1 MLQKMIE
8 RVIRIVKLDQTV
20 YEEIEQDE
28 AANVEAAIIVGA
40 ASLLS
45 ALGSAIAVW
54 GYASFGAGLGTFVFQ
69 LVLGVA
75 LNWLLWS
82 YVTMFVGTKLFGG
95 EATFWEMA
103 RTLGYANAPRV
114 LGILGAFSCLGAII
128 GWVAL
133 VLSLIA
139 GFFAVREALDLPTDK
154 AIITIVISWVI
165 VLVVNIAL
173 SSIVGLALY

>member
-8 RVIRIVKLDQTV
+8 RIVRVVKLDATV

-28 AANVEAAIIVGA
+28 AANVEAAIIVGV
-40 ASLLS
+40 ASLLT

-54 GYASFGAGLGTFVFQ
+54 TAGARFGTGLGTFFISLISGIV
-69 LVLGVA
+69 
-75 LNWLLWS
+75 LNWLLWA
-82 YVTMFVGTKLFGG
+82 YLTMLVGTKMFGG
-95 EATFWEMA
+95 QATFQEMA

-114 LGILGAFSCLGAII
+114 LGILGAFTCLGAII
-128 GWVAL
+128 GIVAW

-154 AIITIVISWVI
+154 SIITMVISGVI
-165 VLVVNIAL
+165 IFVVTSLVGIAL
-173 SSIVGLALY
+173 Y

>member
-8 RVIRIVKLDQTV
+8 RIVRVVKLDATV
-20 YEEIEQDE
+20 YAEIEHDE
-28 AANVEAAIIVGA
+28 AATTEAAIIVGV
-40 ASLLS
+40 ASVLS

-54 GYASFGAGLGTFVFQ
+54 AYGGRFGSGLGSFFIS
-69 LVLGVA
+69 LILGVA

-82 YVTMFVGTKLFGG
+82 YVTMLVGTKLFGG

-114 LGILGAFSCLGAII
+114 LGILGAISCLGAII
-128 GWVAL
+128 GLVAWI
-133 VLSLIA
+133 LSLIA

-154 AIITIVISWVI
+154 SVITIIVGWVVILI
-165 VLVVNIAL
+165 VNIL
-173 SSIVGLALY
+173 LTSVLAIF